1 MSDSF
6 ASSEGSGRLTPRL
19 PSVLLLLSM
28 VAGCG
33 DGESPTAVAAPAS
46 SSAVAE
52 IEADPIA
59 IRPFVVQVPDAV
71 LEDLQTRLR
80 HTRYPDEIFGAEWD
94 YGTDL
99 AYQRELI
106 TYWAEDF
113 DWRAQERQI
122 NAFDH
127 YKTMIDG
134 LDIHFIHQRSPVES
148 ATPLLISHGWPG
160 SFLEFMKVIGPLTD
174 PVAYGGNAEDAFHV
188 VVPSVPG
195 FGFSDKP
202 SERGY
207 GPAQMGDIF
216 AKLMER
222 LGYQRYGAQGGDWG
236 SAITRRLA
244 AEHPNRVI
252 GLHLN
257 LISAEPPPGVDD
269 PEAGV
274 PAAELERMRE
284 RQAFWAPERGYSDI
298 QGTKPQTLGY
308 ALNDSPAGQAAWII
322 DKVHILCD
330 CPRGHEQK
338 FTKDELLANITL
350 YWVTQTATSASRIY
364 FESRRQAGN
373 GTGGNAGYLEVPT
386 GAALFPNEIA
396 LPPRKWAE
404 ARFNIVHW
412 TEMPRGGH
420 FAALEEPELYVEDV
434 RAFFGSLR

>member
-1 MSDSF
+1 M
-6 ASSEGSGRLTPRL
+6 TTRL
-19 PSVLLLLSM
+19 PTVLLLL
-28 VAGCG
+28 VAGAGCG
-33 DGESPTAVAAPAS
+33 PGATPSAQSAPAVVD
-46 SSAVAE
+46 AT
-52 IEADPIA
+52 DPTA
-59 IRPFVVQVPDAV
+59 IRPFDIHIPEPV

-80 HTRYPDEIFGAEWD
+80 RTRFPDELAGANWD
-94 YGTDL
+94 YGTNL
-99 AYQRELI
+99 AYQRELVA
-106 TYWAEDF
+106 YWTDEF

-122 NAFDH
+122 NEFDH
-127 YKTMIDG
+127 FKTTIDG
-134 LDIHFIHQRSPVES
+134 LDVHFIHQRSPVED

-174 PVAYGGNAEDAFHV
+174 PVAHGGNAEDAFHV
-188 VVPSVPG
+188 VVPSIPG

-202 SERGY
+202 SEPGY

-216 AKLMER
+216 AQLMER
-222 LGYQRYGAQGGDWG
+222 LGYERYGAQGGDWG
-236 SAITRRLA
+236 SAITRRVA
-244 AEHPNRVI
+244 SEHPDRVI

-257 LISAEPPPGVDD
+257 LVSAGPPPGVAD

-322 DKVHILCD
+322 DKVHVLCD
-330 CPRGHEQK
+330 CPGGHEEK

-350 YWVTQTATSASRIY
+350 YWVTETATSASRIY
-364 FESRRQAGN
+364 FESRRAS
-373 GTGGNAGYLEVPT
+373 GGRSDYIEVPT
-386 GAALFPNEIA
+386 AAALFPNEIA

-404 ARFNIVHW
+404 ARYNIVRW